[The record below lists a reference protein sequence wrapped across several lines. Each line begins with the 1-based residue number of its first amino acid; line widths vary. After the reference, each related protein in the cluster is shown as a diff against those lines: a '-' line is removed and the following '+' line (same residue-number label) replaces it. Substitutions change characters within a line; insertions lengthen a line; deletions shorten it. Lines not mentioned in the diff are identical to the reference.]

1 MVWVN
6 KVHNE
11 EDSVERSFWKEMN
24 IDNNINIGLYTKRK
38 KHTMTGILKMLS
50 RKEEVGGKI

>member
-6 KVHNE
+6 NVHNE
-11 EDSVERSFWKEMN
+11 EDSVERSFWKEIH
-24 IDNNINIGLYTKRK
+24 IDNNINIRLDTKRRK
-38 KHTMTGILKMLS
+38 DTMTGILKVMS